1 MTTLSD
7 VIERTKR
14 HLYSGETRDERNRLT
29 DAIAAN
35 ATSLAVDFDVRGI
48 QQGTLL
54 AIELE
59 ELYVWEVTG
68 KTVTVER
75 AQGGS
80 TADVYTAGTIITVNP
95 KFSDFAILKAVN
107 EELADLSSPENG
119 LFAVDDVQVTYQ
131 PGTDAYNLTGV
142 TDLLRVLDVTY
153 DANDG
158 TGAWLRL
165 PEWTLKRNLPTSEFA
180 SGMALHVQ
188 SYAEPAASIN
198 ISYAKGFTA
207 LTALSQSIESTA
219 GVPATAVDIVSLGA
233 AMRLLAGTEVSR
245 NFLDQGDTRRADEV
259 PPQARAS
266 SYRGLAALRRERIS
280 AERAR
285 LLALYP
291 FSRR

>member
-59 ELYVWEVTG
+59 ELYVWDVTG

-158 TGAWLRL
+158 TGVWLRL

-207 LTALSQSIESTA
+207 LTALSQGIESTA

-245 NFLDQGDTRRADEV
+245 NFLDQGDTRRSDEV